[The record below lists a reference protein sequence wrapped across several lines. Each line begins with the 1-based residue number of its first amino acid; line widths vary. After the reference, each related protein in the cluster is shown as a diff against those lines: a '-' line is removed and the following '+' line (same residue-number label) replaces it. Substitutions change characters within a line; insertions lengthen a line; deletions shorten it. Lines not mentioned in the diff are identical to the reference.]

1 MPMKAARVTWTQEEW
16 SVVAARAEKIKQQY
30 PEWGWIKITVNS
42 QDDLNIDRRRST
54 FHSTS
59 ALKPM
64 FDILG
69 LNELG
74 KKPEVPEVVEE
85 PKIEKVEEPKVL
97 VLDDIPLGDL
107 AEALFSRL
115 EKLLSFESVI
125 VDMMDLTT
133 KTEGRITALEELVLK
148 NSTSI
153 FAKSEDTKPC
163 ATAAEV
169 LGTQPV
175 ANVEPEVRP
184 VKIVIIGPMHGQF
197 LNIERCVNEVVP
209 ANNLQLIYVDK
220 DHCLPSTLPV
230 ADWCIVNRHMS
241 HTTSDKCKSR
251 YNGRTIRL
259 DTAGID
265 TVKKTCL
272 DCYSRT
278 RSELK
283 KETA

>member
-1 MPMKAARVTWTQEEW
+1 MKARVVWTTEEW

-30 PEWGWIKITVNS
+30 PDWSWLRIAFYS
-42 QDDLNIDRRRST
+42 QDDLNVDRRRTT
-54 FHSTS
+54 FQGTT

-74 KKPEVPEVVEE
+74 KKPEVPAVVPAVET
-85 PKIEKVEEPKVL
+85 PKPEKVEEPTVL

-107 AEALFSRL
+107 AEALFNRL

-125 VDMMDLTT
+125 IDMMDLTT

-153 FAKSEDTKPC
+153 FAKGEDTKPC
-163 ATAAEV
+163 ATVAEV

-175 ANVEPEVRP
+175 AKVEPEVRP